1 MPAPLEDRVT
11 NLETLVAALTIQQ
24 AEAKAKAG
32 SPTDLAALGAKVAR
46 NHDAFIEEIGSLR
59 AEINDRFSAVDDRF
73 SAVGDRFSAVDDRLS
88 AVDDRLSAIDDRL
101 SAVGDRLSAM
111 DVRLS
116 GMDDRFSD
124 VGGKLDRILAALG
137 VDRDGA

>member
-46 NHDAFIEEIGSLR
+46 NHDAVIEEIGSLR
-59 AEINDRFSAVDDRF
+59 AEINDRFSAVDDR
-73 SAVGDRFSAVDDRLS
+73 LS
-88 AVDDRLSAIDDRL
+88 VIDDRL
-101 SAVGDRLSAM
+101 SA
-111 DVRLS
+111 
-116 GMDDRFSD
+116 MDDRFSD

-137 VDRDGA
+137 VDQDGA